1 MPCENK
7 AYDNEPRETSTG
19 PTQRADTDARPSGH
33 AYLFGLG
40 SPHGGDRLGWLAAD
54 GLREALAGRDD
65 VSVECLAQPVDLFLP
80 AVTAS
85 DRLLLVDAMRGQGP
99 PGTLRVFAPGELTE
113 TGGRLSSL
121 SSLSSH
127 GLDLAGTLAL
137 AEALG
142 LFRGGIRI
150 IGIEMPAE
158 LPKEEG
164 PDTPAPRLDGA
175 TTRRL
180 HEAVMDWLDD
190 R

>member
-1 MPCENK
+1 MPHVDDM
-7 AYDNEPRETSTG
+7 AAG
-19 PTQRADTDARPSGH
+19 RPAGH

-65 VSVECLAQPVDLFLP
+65 VSVDCLAQPVDLFLH

-99 PGTLRVFAPGELTE
+99 PGTLRIFAPGELPE
-113 TGGRLSSL
+113 TAASL

-137 AEALG
+137 VEALG
-142 LFRGGIRI
+142 LFRAGIRI
-150 IGIEMPAE
+150 IGIEMPA
-158 LPKEEG
+158 G
-164 PDTPAPRLDGA
+164 AAPDAPPSRLDA
-175 TTRRL
+175 AQARRL
-180 HEAVMDWLDD
+180 HAAVLSWLDVG
-190 R
+190 